1 MSALASA
8 EALVAAARAA
18 GIGGETWP
26 GPGPLASPSY
36 RAVESLSLIGQR
48 DGAPAF
54 VKLIHPEMRDGFDIE
69 AAMQLARQA
78 GDAGAGPRILWSDAA
93 LGAVAM
99 EGLTPDLGWQT
110 ATQAT
115 LQDPEIVARVM
126 AAMRRLHATAP
137 LAHRF
142 DPFALIDAQIVAL
155 ADLDALPDDALW
167 LRRLVAQ
174 IEPLADSAA
183 LAPCRNDGSASNLMV
198 GPEGRALLVDYDRA
212 GMNDPLYDVGVLMAE
227 ITDFPY
233 DARPVLAAYLG
244 RFDEHAF
251 ARARL
256 WGIVDDMLHALWS
269 RRLARTSARRGVEW
283 LKYGEWR
290 LMRLR
295 MALNDPGF
303 EQLIRLTKEGAA

>member
-1 MSALASA
+1 MRRLLARFTTANRPLQDRLGLLIASA
-8 EALVAAARAA
+8 VAAAVAVTGIAA
-18 GIGGETWP
+18 
-26 GPGPLASPSY
+26 Y
-36 RAVESLSLIGQR
+36 
-48 DGAPAF
+48 F
-54 VKLIHPEMRDGFDIE
+54 
-69 AAMQLARQA
+69 
-78 GDAGAGPRILWSDAA
+78 
-93 LGAVAM
+93 
-99 EGLTPDLGWQT
+99 LT
-110 ATQAT
+110 
-115 LQDPEIVARVM
+115 
-126 AAMRRLHATAP
+126 
-137 LAHRF
+137 
-142 DPFALIDAQIVAL
+142 
-155 ADLDALPDDALW
+155 
-167 LRRLVAQ
+167 
-174 IEPLADSAA
+174 
-183 LAPCRNDGSASNLMV
+183 
-198 GPEGRALLVDYDRA
+198 LLVVYDRA

>member
-1 MSALASA
+1 MSALASP
-8 EALVAAARAA
+8 EDLAAAAQAA
-18 GIGGETWP
+18 GIVGATQP

-36 RAVESLSLIGQR
+36 RAVESLSLIGTR
-48 DGAPAF
+48 DDATVF
-54 VKLIHPEMRDGFDIE
+54 VKLMHPEMRDGFDME

-78 GDAGAGPRILWSDAA
+78 GEAGAGPRVLWSDAG
-93 LGAVAM
+93 LGAIAM
-99 EGLTPDLGWQT
+99 EGLTPALGWRT

-115 LQDPEIVARVM
+115 LQSPEIVARVA
-126 AAMRRLHATAP
+126 AAMRALHGTAP

-142 DPFALIDAQIVAL
+142 DPFALIDAQSAAL
-155 ADLDALPDDALW
+155 DDLDALPDDAFW

-174 IEPLADSAA
+174 IEPLAEGAA
-183 LAPCRNDGSASNLMV
+183 LAPCRNDGSASNLMI
-198 GPEGRALLVDYDRA
+198 GPGDRAMLVDYDRA
-212 GMNDPLYDVGVLMAE
+212 GMNDPLYDVGALMAE
-227 ITDFPY
+227 ITDFPH
-233 DARPVLAAYLG
+233 DARAVLTAYLG
-244 RFDEHAF
+244 RFDESAF

-256 WGIVDDMLHALWS
+256 WATVDDMLHAFWS

-303 EQLIRLTKEGAA
+303 EQLIRLAMEGHG